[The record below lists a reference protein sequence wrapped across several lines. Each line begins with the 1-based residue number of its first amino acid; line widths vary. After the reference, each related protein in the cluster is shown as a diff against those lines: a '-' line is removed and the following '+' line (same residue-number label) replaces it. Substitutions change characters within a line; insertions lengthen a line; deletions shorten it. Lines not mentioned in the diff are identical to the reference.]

1 MLLYYSL
8 AAALPLLGL
17 TNAQVASAIPGTYP
31 TDLIGTWA
39 SKSKSVVTGPGFY
52 DPLNDELLEP
62 DLTGISYSFTADGHY
77 EEAYYRAISNP
88 TDPACPSGIMQWQHG
103 SWIFNA
109 NGSLSLTPIEVDGRQ
124 LTSEPC
130 NYDSSLYIRYN
141 QTELFKQYSVYTDE
155 YHNVPRLDLYM
166 FDGTPM
172 QPLYLVFSPPQMLPT
187 TTLNPMTSASATAG
201 AQKLKKRSSGF
212 GAEVPLN
219 WKASLEANQEAGK
232 VVQTIN
238 ADRLW
243 WVGLGM
249 TGIGGLLFFGP
260 RRMGIQI

>member
-1 MLLYYSL
+1 
-8 AAALPLLGL
+8 
-17 TNAQVASAIPGTYP
+17 
-31 TDLIGTWA
+31 
-39 SKSKSVVTGPGFY
+39 
-52 DPLNDELLEP
+52 
-62 DLTGISYSFTADGHY
+62 
-77 EEAYYRAISNP
+77 
-88 TDPACPSGIMQWQHG
+88 
-103 SWIFNA
+103 
-109 NGSLSLTPIEVDGRQ
+109 
-124 LTSEPC
+124 
-130 NYDSSLYIRYN
+130 
-141 QTELFKQYSVYTDE
+141 
-155 YHNVPRLDLYM
+155 M